1 MDQVSSEVKHPEN
14 FFNLNHI
21 NKDQFSLILAENRI
35 SEYKLTMKKSRNET
49 R

>member
-1 MDQVSSEVKHPEN
+1 MDQVSSEAKYQEKK
-14 FFNLNHI
+14 FNLNHI